1 MTFRSFLSLALVAA
15 AAAHEH
21 HDDQVNIA
29 GPHQSLW
36 YYNQLPGD
44 GGTQVGG

>member
-1 MTFRSFLSLALVAA
+1 MTFRNFLSLALVAA

-21 HDDQVNIA
+21 HDDQVDMA

-36 YYNQLPGD
+36 YHNLPGD